1 MTTDS
6 LVVLISA
13 IVIVIG
19 LIVYLR
25 WDDDRD

>member
-1 MTTDS
+1 MTTSS

-19 LIVYLR
+19 LIIYLR
-25 WDDDRD
+25 WDDNRD

>member
-1 MTTDS
+1 MTTES
-6 LVVLISA
+6 LVILISA

-25 WDDDRD
+25 WDDNRD